1 MTDGQ
6 SNNCGCKKQNA
17 DPLRGRKTEEEASDC
32 VSSEKFKCKADYR
45 INKHINKNQLVSH
58 DFLLKEIKN
67 KEKNQQIET
76 GLKQLY
82 RKSVNIVDIG
92 IDCVAVNGKAKM
104 RLDTEAAAAEK
115 TSDSAEYMKQRNQ
128 YRVNIK
134 KLR

>member
-1 MTDGQ
+1 MILFICISLFQGHVFI
-6 SNNCGCKKQNA
+6 SVCASIYPALLFMLNNSELKK
-17 DPLRGRKTEEEASDC
+17 
-32 VSSEKFKCKADYR
+32 
-45 INKHINKNQLVSH
+45 
-58 DFLLKEIKN
+58 IKN